1 MPIFHAEKNIF
12 IVHNSLFRAE
22 KIVRRS
28 ANTQIRKWSYY
39 VAKWVARVNAFEL
52 LYMDQTFHAGQYL
65 FHYLGTYI
73 SSSCVRLV
81 LQSGLWLRLDSSYRG
96 FESHN
101 KGWKGICYIE
111 INRLYVG

>member
-1 MPIFHAEKNIF
+1 MVVLRGKVGGKGQRFWT
-12 IVHNSLFRAE
+12 S
-22 KIVRRS
+22 
-28 ANTQIRKWSYY
+28 
-39 VAKWVARVNAFEL
+39 
-52 LYMDQTFHAGQYL
+52 MDQTFHAGQYL